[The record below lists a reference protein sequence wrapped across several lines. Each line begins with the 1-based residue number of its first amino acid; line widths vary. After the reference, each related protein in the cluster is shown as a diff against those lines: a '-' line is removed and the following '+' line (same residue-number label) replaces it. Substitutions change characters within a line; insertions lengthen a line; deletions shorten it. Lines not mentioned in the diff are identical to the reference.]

1 MPRNERVF
9 IEAAVE
15 AVREAKDLLLPVLMV
30 AQPEEPWSAAALRA
44 LPQHVA
50 GLDPLMREAAD
61 LLRDFELPFVEEEER
76 LAAEGITL
84 DGDMARFEVAMVDFE
99 RGFWQARYA
108 EHVADPGRWPLR
120 EPPHY
125 DVCAQHRLDSDRVR
139 RAIREHG
146 ATTFEDI
153 APLLGTSP
161 TCGTCHVAVTR
172 LLIQEVRRRKQGT
185 A

>member
-1 MPRNERVF
+1 MPRNERTF
-9 IEAAVE
+9 IEAAIE

-30 AQPEEPWSAAALRA
+30 AESEAPWSAAALRA
-44 LPQHVA
+44 LPEHVA
-50 GLDPLMREAAD
+50 GLDPLMHEAAGV
-61 LLRDFELPFVEEEER
+61 LGDFELPFVEEEER
-76 LAAEGITL
+76 LAAEGVTL
-84 DGDMARFEVAMVDFE
+84 EGDMARFEVAMVDFE

-108 EHVADPGRWPLR
+108 EYVADPERWSLR
-120 EPPHY
+120 EPPTY
-125 DVCAQHRLDSDRVR
+125 DVCAQHRLDADRVR

-146 ATTFEDI
+146 ATTFEEI

-172 LLIQEVRRRKQGT
+172 LLIQEVRRRKREQ